1 MNNFLLQNGNI
12 YMNGSFFK
20 GDLLIEN
27 GKVAA
32 FGTWL
37 AAPAGTTV
45 IDLDGKLVTPG
56 LVDLHVHLRDPGQ
69 TDKETIATGSAAAA
83 RGGFTTI
90 AAMPN
95 VDPVPDS
102 AERVKAMLKRDRNE
116 GKVHILQYASI
127 TKGRVEGPCVDFAA
141 VKAAGAV
148 GVSNDGSG
156 IQSAATMWQ
165 ALNGAAK
172 AGIPLAEHVE
182 ENSLK
187 FGGVINAGAKA
198 EEIGVPGIIGSVET
212 SQLARDLALAKAANA
227 PYHVCHL
234 SMADS
239 VAMVRAAKAAGVKVT
254 AEVTP
259 HHLLLSDSDIPGDDA
274 NFKMNPPLRSEADCA
289 AVLQGLVDGTI
300 DCIATDHAPHTAAE
314 KSKGLCGAPN
324 GITGSE
330 TAFAAIYT
338 KLVRPEGSK
347 LTLTRLLD
355 AMTSGPAQIFG
366 LQHCGS
372 ILPGDA
378 ADIAVFDLE
387 RGAEVKAED
396 FASKGTNSPFVG
408 QTLYGNCAYTFVDG
422 ELVYAAEED

>member
-1 MNNFLLQNGNI
+1 MNNYLLQNGNI
-12 YMNGSFFK
+12 YLNGDFFR
-20 GDLLIEN
+20 GDLLIQN
-27 GKVAA
+27 GRVAA
-32 FGTWL
+32 IGTNL
-37 AAPAGTTV
+37 SAPSGTQS
-45 IDLDGKLVTPG
+45 IDLAGKLLTPG

-69 TDKETIATGSAAAA
+69 TEKETIATGSAAAA

-95 VDPVPDS
+95 VDPVPDN
-102 AERVKAMLKRDRNE
+102 AERVKAMLKRDRDE

-127 TKGRVEGPCVDFAA
+127 TKGRVAGDCVDFAA

-156 IQSAATMWQ
+156 IQNAGTMWQ
-165 ALNGAAK
+165 ALNGAAA

-182 ENSLK
+182 EDSLK
-187 FGGVINAGAKA
+187 FGGVINAGKRAT
-198 EEIGVPGIIGSVET
+198 ELGVPGLIGSVET

-254 AEVTP
+254 AEATP
-259 HHLLLSDSDIPGDDA
+259 HHLLLADSDIPGDDA
-274 NFKMNPPLRSEADCA
+274 NYKMNPPLRSKTDRA
-289 AVLQGLVDGTI
+289 AVQAGLIDGTI

-314 KSKGLCGAPN
+314 KTKGLCGAPN

-338 KLVRPEGSK
+338 QLVRPAGSR
-347 LTLTRLLD
+347 LTLKRLLET
-355 AMTSGPAQIFG
+355 MTSAPARIFG
-366 LQHCGS
+366 LDCGKL
-372 ILPGDA
+372 LPGKA

-387 RGAEVKAED
+387 HGAVVKAED
-396 FASKGTNSPFVG
+396 FASKGKNSPFVG
-408 QTLYGNCAYTFVDG
+408 RKLYGNCAFTFVDG
-422 ELVYAAEED
+422 RLVYAAQ